1 MDQGLGLV
9 QTLDSGLECEMD
21 YELFFFFGLSF
32 ELMWSFIMTEDH
44 CLVQQKPCMVCIL
57 AHNIGR
63 EISDA
68 LVLSSQEE

>member
-1 MDQGLGLV
+1 
-9 QTLDSGLECEMD
+9 
-21 YELFFFFGLSF
+21 
-32 ELMWSFIMTEDH
+32 MTEDH

-68 LVLSSQEE
+68 LVLSSQEELNDYFVCNFSSILDRRAEA